1 MRKSL
6 VAFFSLIAFVPGVF
20 AQGGGVQTAS
30 VTLTSAQVQ
39 HLHAS
44 PVQLV
49 ASPGAGQFVDV
60 ISVAYQYRAG
70 STPYALS
77 NGGNFVVGPAA
88 IFPTSATGFIDQ
100 TSNTV
105 AVAGKSTETVY
116 QSVVENL
123 QSSSAAIGTHAIHQL
138 QRSRSQSRSQRI
150 RRHVSSGIRSWLRQ
164 RTRNGF

>member
-1 MRKSL
+1 METRAAEARLLNQHTGRHNCSERDELKWRLLNMRKSL

-77 NGGNFVVGPAA
+77 NGGNFPNFRNRLYRSDKQYGC
-88 IFPTSATGFIDQ
+88 SCR
-100 TSNTV
+100 
-105 AVAGKSTETVY
+105 K
-116 QSVVENL
+116 
-123 QSSSAAIGTHAIHQL
+123 IHGDGL
-138 QRSRSQSRSQRI
+138 SISRREPGDHSI
-150 RRHVSSGIRSWLRQ
+150 KRQ
-164 RTRNGF
+164 WYRMGQ

>member
-100 TSNTV
+100 TSNAV

-116 QSVVENL
+116 QSVVENQAITVSNDNGTEWANGDGTVTVTISYRVVAL
-123 QSSSAAIGTHAIHQL
+123 Q
-138 QRSRSQSRSQRI
+138 
-150 RRHVSSGIRSWLRQ
+150 
-164 RTRNGF
+164 